1 MTQAIHATQIQ
12 LVPIGNSQG
21 IRLAKPILEKYGFA
35 RELILEEKPE
45 GILIR
50 PKKKKDKKFSWKE
63 TFRAMASEK
72 ENWDDFDA
80 TLLDGLEENSLMA

>member
-1 MTQAIHATQIQ
+1 MAQPIHGVPVQ

-35 RELILEEKPE
+35 GGLILEEKTE

-50 PKKKKDKKFSWKE
+50 PKKKRDKKLSWKE
-63 TFRAMASEK
+63 IYRAMAAEK
-72 ENWDDFDA
+72 ENWGDFDSA
-80 TLLDGLEENSLMA
+80 LLDGLGEGSF